1 VGVYFRQA
9 GLRARAWVASQ
20 RLGVQ
25 WALLLALSLVVVLLL
40 ELPRLPAALLLG
52 PMVAGI
58 VMAMAEAKLH
68 VPRRLFYLAQG
79 VVGCLIAR
87 ALPVAIV
94 GEMARDW
101 PIFLG
106 GVLSV
111 IVVSGFLGWLLTR
124 WQVLP
129 GTTALWGSSPGGASA
144 IVIMSEAYG
153 ADIRLVAFMQYLRVA
168 MVAVLASTVAAYF
181 SLNAARPPIDWL
193 PPIHWLSFVET
204 LALIAG
210 GAVAGRVLRIPAGPM
225 MVPLFA
231 GVMLQA
237 TGLMTI
243 ELPPW
248 LLAISYAG
256 IGWSIGLRFTRGI
269 LVHAARALPRV
280 LASTVAL
287 IALCCGLAAILVAL
301 AGVDPLTAYL
311 ATSPGGADAVA
322 IIAAS
327 SNVDVPFVMAM
338 QAARVIL
345 VLAMAPSLT
354 RFIAKRMT
362 ARPAPMAKDES

>member
-1 VGVYFRQA
+1 
-9 GLRARAWVASQ
+9 
-20 RLGVQ
+20 
-25 WALLLALSLVVVLLL
+25 
-40 ELPRLPAALLLG
+40 
-52 PMVAGI
+52 MVAGI
-58 VMAMAEAKLH
+58 VMAMAESRLH

-87 ALPVAIV
+87 ALPVTIV

-144 IVIMSEAYG
+144 VVIMSEAYG

-181 SLNAARPPIDWL
+181 SLGAPSPAIDWL
-193 PPIHWLSFVET
+193 PPIHWLPLAKT
-204 LALIAG
+204 LTVIVG
-210 GAVAGRVLRIPAGPM
+210 GAVVGRMLRIPAGPM
-225 MVPLFA
+225 MVPLFT
-231 GVMLQA
+231 GVILQA
-237 TGLMTI
+237 SGLITL

-269 LVHAARALPRV
+269 IIHAARALPRV
-280 LASTVAL
+280 LAATVAL
-287 IALCCGLAAILVAL
+287 IVLCCGLAAVLVAV

-354 RFIAKRMT
+354 RFIANRMT
-362 ARPAPMAKDES
+362 AGQAGAAKAK

>member
-1 VGVYFRQA
+1 MGAFRHA
-9 GLRARAWVASQ
+9 GLRVGAWVAAQ

-25 WALLLALSLVVVLLL
+25 WALLLALSLIFVAVL

-58 VMAMAEAKLH
+58 AMAMTECRLH

-87 ALPVAIV
+87 ALPLSIF
-94 GEMARDW
+94 GEMAHDW

-111 IVVSGFLGWLLTR
+111 IVVSAFLGWLLTR

-144 IVIMSEAYG
+144 VVIMSEAYG
-153 ADIRLVAFMQYLRVA
+153 ADFRLVAFMQYLRVA

-181 SLNAARPPIDWL
+181 SLGASRPPIDWL
-193 PPIHWLSFVET
+193 PPVHWLSFAET
-204 LALIAG
+204 LALIVG
-210 GAVAGRVLRIPAGPM
+210 GAVVGRVLRIPAGPM

-231 GVMLQA
+231 GVLLQA
-237 TGLMTI
+237 IGLMTI

-280 LASTVAL
+280 LAATVAL
-287 IALCCGLAAILVAL
+287 IVLCCGLAAVLVAV

-322 IIAAS
+322 IIATS

-338 QAARVIL
+338 QAARVIV

-362 ARPAPMAKDES
+362 ARQAQAASND